1 VNADLKSYLHFLKLE
16 KNSSPNTIE
25 SYRRDLERFLSY
37 LDDAGI
43 GSPAGAGEE
52 TIGRFVKLLGELG
65 LSARSVSRNVTAIK
79 MFYRFLVAE
88 KAVDVDPTGRL
99 DLPKLSRPLPDVLD
113 PGEVEAILSQPDV
126 SAPLGVRDRAILETL
141 YATGIRV
148 SELVTLTQANVF
160 PDEHFIRVTG
170 KGSKER
176 IVPIG
181 RAALEWIGRLG
192 RALPE
197 REGDADLEDGRLDD
211 RPDLHAEIG
220 DREGSAPAHL
230 PAFVRDPPPRRG
242 GGPALRPGDARARE
256 HLDHADLHPHRP
268 GVPAGSPPDIPSPRL
283 SDPEPPPARP
293 RSRSMHPQR

>member
-181 RAALEWIGRLG
+181 RSALEWIGRY
-192 RALPE
+192 RS
-197 REGDADLEDGRLDD
+197 RT
-211 RPDLHAEIG
+211 RPVL
-220 DREGSAPAHL
+220 
-230 PAFVRDPPPRRG
+230 
-242 GGPALRPGDARARE
+242 ARARGASDALFLNARGTPISRMAVWTIVRTCTRKSGIGKE
-256 HLDHADLHPHRP
+256 VHPHTFRHSFATHLLEGGADLRSVQEMLGHVNISTTQIYTHIDREYLREVHRTFHPR
-268 GVPAGSPPDIPSPRL
+268 G
-283 SDPEPPPARP
+283 
-293 RSRSMHPQR
+293 

>member
-181 RAALEWIGRLG
+181 RAALEWIGRY
-192 RALPE
+192 RS
-197 REGDADLEDGRLDD
+197 RT
-211 RPDLHAEIG
+211 RPVL
-220 DREGSAPAHL
+220 
-230 PAFVRDPPPRRG
+230 
-242 GGPALRPGDARARE
+242 ARARGASDALFLNARGTPISRMAVWTIVRTCTLKSGIGKE
-256 HLDHADLHPHRP
+256 VHPHTFRHSFATHLLEGGADLRSVQEMLGHVNISTTQIYTHIDREYLREVHRTFHPR
-268 GVPAGSPPDIPSPRL
+268 G
-283 SDPEPPPARP
+283 
-293 RSRSMHPQR
+293 